1 MAKKFMAYQQ
11 ADDAAAAMY
20 GGEYAAA
27 DGGGMEFGHSY
38 YYDDGM
44 VGGNDWQ
51 SSSGWHSNIDGDDE
65 CAGDMTLW
73 SYY

>member
-1 MAKKFMAYQQ
+1 
-11 ADDAAAAMY
+11 MY
-20 GGEYAAA
+20 GASL
-27 DGGGMEFGHSY
+27 EFDHSY

-51 SSSGWHSNIDGDDE
+51 SNSGWHSNMDGDDDGDGAAG

>member
-1 MAKKFMAYQQ
+1 
-11 ADDAAAAMY
+11 MY
-20 GGEYAAA
+20 GGEYAYGA
-27 DGGGMEFGHSY
+27 GMEFDHSY

-51 SSSGWHSNIDGDDE
+51 SNSGWHSNMDGDDDGDGGAG